1 VTVSTCQPEATTDA
15 LPEASSD
22 DFVDLFTSHY
32 PKLVGVLRVAGTVDR
47 TAAEDVAQEAF
58 ARTLSHWRRVRQGTN
73 PAGYVYRVAFRLLH
87 RRGGL
92 PTSPLDDVGVAATAA
107 TGPGTEDTAVANVVA
122 ARALDAMPP
131 RRRACAALC
140 WYLGFTSEEAG
151 DILGIDAATVRTHL
165 ERARRAAAAAP
176 ANSGA

>member
-1 VTVSTCQPEATTDA
+1 VTVSTCQPEVTTNA

-32 PKLVGVLRVAGTVDR
+32 PKLVGVLRVAGTVDK

-92 PTSPLDDVGVAATAA
+92 PTSPLDDNDVQVAAP
-107 TGPGTEDTAVANVVA
+107 GPGTEATAIANVVA
-122 ARALDAMPP
+122 VSTLEAMPP

>member
-15 LPEASSD
+15 LPEATSD
-22 DFVDLFTSHY
+22 DFVDLFTTHY
-32 PKLVGVLRVAGTVDR
+32 PKLVGVLRVAGTIDR

-58 ARTLSHWRRVRQGTN
+58 ARTLSHWRRVRRGTN

-92 PTSPLDDVGVAATAA
+92 PTSPLDDVDVDVAA
-107 TGPGTEDTAVANVVA
+107 TGPDAGETAVANVM
-122 ARALDAMPP
+122 ARSALDAMPP
-131 RRRACAALC
+131 RRRGSVALC

-165 ERARRAAAAAP
+165 ERARRAATPVA
-176 ANSGA
+176 